1 MQTRHPK
8 TFVTGTG
15 DEAENFLEGLNRH
28 QLGVV
33 DQTVINQAEGA
44 AQIAIIDDV
53 RSYIPNQWRRAEL
66 RLEDLSFTSLQK
78 IVRSANTSPQ
88 CDSSGMINLRQ
99 VTGESMPAV
108 THAGS
113 QQILPEPVRYRG
125 TD

>member
-8 TFVTGTG
+8 TFVASAG

-33 DQTVINQAEGA
+33 DQTIVNQAEGA

-53 RSYIPNQWRRAEL
+53 RGYVPNQWRRGEL
-66 RLEDLSFTSLQK
+66 RLEDLSFTSPQK
-78 IVRSANTSPQ
+78 VVRSANTSLQ
-88 CDSSGMINLRQ
+88 CNGSGMIHLRQ
-99 VTGESMPAV
+99 VTGESMAAV

-113 QQILPEPVRYRG
+113 QQILDRK
-125 TD
+125 